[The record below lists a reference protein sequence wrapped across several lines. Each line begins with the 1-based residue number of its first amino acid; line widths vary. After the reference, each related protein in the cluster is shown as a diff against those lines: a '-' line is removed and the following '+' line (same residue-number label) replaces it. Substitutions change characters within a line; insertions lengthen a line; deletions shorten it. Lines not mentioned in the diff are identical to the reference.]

1 MRVKSKYKTTRRE
14 FITKT
19 GFVAAGVTLGTSSF
33 GESVKPTSMANLQEA
48 GNKYPVRLF
57 SKPLDTYDFG
67 FMCECI
73 VKSGIGGIDLVVR
86 PGGRVEPAVVEK
98 ELPER
103 IEEARKFGLVTDMM
117 VTVISSVSDPLTERL
132 LKTASASGIKYYR
145 FNWFDYD
152 LKLGIQE
159 SIQKYRSNLKDLA
172 ELNRKY
178 KIHGGYQNHAG
189 ARIGGPVWDLKELLR
204 DFPPELIGSQYDVR
218 HAMVEGTDTW
228 MLGMRLIAPHIKTLA
243 IKDFTWKTVNGKPQ
257 AVTVPMGEG
266 MINWDLY
273 FKTVKE
279 LNITGPLTI
288 HIEYPL
294 LEKGEEK
301 LTLIQQQEIIVRKL
315 KKDADFL
322 NSFLTKYQLV

>member
-1 MRVKSKYKTTRRE
+1 MQNRRQ
-14 FITKT
+14 FIST
-19 GFVAAGVTLGTSSF
+19 VAAAGAAIPFVSGLDSILPAHA
-33 GESVKPTSMANLQEA
+33 ESR
-48 GNKYPVRLF
+48 YPVRLF

-103 IEEARKFGLVTDMM
+103 IAEAKKYNLVTDMM
-117 VTVISSVSDPLTERL
+117 VSGIITASDPFTERV

-145 FNWFDYD
+145 LGWFDYD
-152 LKLGIQE
+152 PKKDVWE
-159 SIQKYRSNLKDLA
+159 SLQKSRIVIKEIA
-172 ELNRKY
+172 ELNKKY

-189 ARIGGPVWDLKELLR
+189 PRVGGPVWDLHELLK
-204 DFPPELIGSQYDVR
+204 DIPAEYLGSQYDVR
-218 HAMVEGTDTW
+218 HAMVEGANTW
-228 MLGMRLIAPHIKTLA
+228 ILGMKLIAPHIRSLA
-243 IKDFTWKTVNGKPQ
+243 IKDFTWKTVNGKVQ

-266 MINWDLY
+266 IINWDTF

-279 LNITGPLTI
+279 LNIQGPLTL

-301 LTLIQQQEIIVRKL
+301 LTLIQQQEIIVSKM
-315 KKDADFL
+315 KKDMTFL
-322 NSFLTKYQLV
+322 NTYLDKYQLI